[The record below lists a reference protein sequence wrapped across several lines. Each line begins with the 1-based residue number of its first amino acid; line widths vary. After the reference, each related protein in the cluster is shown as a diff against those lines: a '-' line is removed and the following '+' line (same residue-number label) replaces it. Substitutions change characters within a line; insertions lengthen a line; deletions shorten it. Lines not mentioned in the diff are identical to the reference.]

1 MEEKRKSLDEE
12 LQDIRAMA
20 EEIMPID
27 DIYESGNQNKTT
39 YSILV
44 SVKGTVYGQ

>member
-1 MEEKRKSLDEE
+1 MEEKRNLDEE

-20 EEIMPID
+20 D
-27 DIYESGNQNKTT
+27 DIIPIEDLDSGESKKQS

-44 SVKGTVYGQ
+44 SVRGTVYGQ